1 MNICGVN
8 FFDGEKG
15 RRVEKQLKE
24 IKKIFL
30 SNNKSDFNIIY
41 DYNNIGEL
49 VKYDFLV
56 SCGDVKITFKKEL
69 ISKYNNIKLS
79 KKPRLIRDV
88 TYLRIIPK
96 IRNLD
101 VNFFP
106 RFTWNS
112 ILPDDS
118 NFPYD
123 SGHNRWIDIKK
134 KYNLTIKD
142 YQTQGDNILFLLQI
156 PTDASLNDLN
166 FNGDG
171 YLIFM
176 IKTINEILKHTDR
189 KIILRSHPLN
199 KNNDIIAK
207 FLLNHFNKTNKLFL
221 SQKDMLDEDLQN
233 VKCVIS
239 YNSSSTVEALFNG
252 INVINLS
259 RKQPCFSGASNK
271 ISDIE
276 NLNELDREDF
286 LKKIS
291 FLHWESDELDS
302 SENKKYLYNLLI
314 KSMSKNTIV

>member
-1 MNICGVN
+1 MNICGLN

-41 DYNNIGEL
+41 DYDNIGEL
-49 VKYDFLV
+49 VKYDCLV

-79 KKPRLIRDV
+79 NKPRLIRDV

-134 KYNLTIKD
+134 
-142 YQTQGDNILFLLQI
+142 NII
-156 PTDASLNDLN
+156 
-166 FNGDG
+166 
-171 YLIFM
+171 
-176 IKTINEILKHTDR
+176 
-189 KIILRSHPLN
+189 
-199 KNNDIIAK
+199 
-207 FLLNHFNKTNKLFL
+207 
-221 SQKDMLDEDLQN
+221 
-233 VKCVIS
+233 
-239 YNSSSTVEALFNG
+239 
-252 INVINLS
+252 
-259 RKQPCFSGASNK
+259 
-271 ISDIE
+271 
-276 NLNELDREDF
+276 
-286 LKKIS
+286 
-291 FLHWESDELDS
+291 
-302 SENKKYLYNLLI
+302 
-314 KSMSKNTIV
+314 